1 MIAVPDGPRAC
12 GGVGLRWSTV
22 PFDVPSA
29 LLFAPG
35 YPVRAGQAGM
45 AGRAEKVDLEDLED
59 LEDLVEKA
67 GRVQGYTVLI
77 RHKYSLGSKGRSP
90 A

>member
-1 MIAVPDGPRAC
+1 MIAALDGPRAC
-12 GGVGLRWSTV
+12 GGAELHWSTD
-22 PFDVPSA
+22 PLDVPSA
-29 LLFAPG
+29 LPFAPG

-45 AGRAEKVDLEDLED
+45 AGMAGRAETVDLV
-59 LEDLVEKA
+59 DLVEKA